1 MVNGECHWQLG
12 KPKWEAVYHHPILS
26 KDGDV
31 AWRILHNRIVTPQ
44 QLHKWGKRDTS
55 DCPWCP
61 GTTGTIDHMFFECPT
76 AIAFWGHLTKTL
88 HDLLGPHPLQKRHI
102 LYGYPTL
109 DTTPQQLANYLLVL
123 AKTTIYKTYLAT
135 NSTHQQPPDYQ
146 RMFRMRLQFRLHLE
160 MHHSIWQHN
169 NEIFTGY
176 WLHRNI
182 LGKIQEG
189 RIVLSDHI

>member
-1 MVNGECHWQLG
+1 LYNIIQTQ
-12 KPKWEAVYHHPILS
+12 PYTHPILS
-26 KDGDV
+26 KGDDV
-31 AWRILHNRIVTPQ
+31 TWRIQHNRIITPQ

-55 DCPWCP
+55 DCP
-61 GTTGTIDHMFFECPT
+61 GTTGTTDHMFFECPT
-76 AIAFWGHLTKTL
+76 VTVFWGHLTKTP

-109 DTTPQQLANYLLVL
+109 DTTPEQLANYLLVL

-135 NSTHQQPPDYQ
+135 NSTHQQPADYQ
-146 RMFRMRLQFRLHLE
+146 RTFQ
-160 MHHSIWQHN
+160 
-169 NEIFTGY
+169 
-176 WLHRNI
+176 NI